1 MMSNMGEF
9 GEEPKIIID
18 EAGKSY
24 MLETA
29 RWAKFLAIM
38 GIIVMAFAALGVF
51 GLMAAGSAIS
61 AELGQKYSGGS
72 IVLSALYFI
81 LIAIFFYPMYTLLK
95 FANLVKVAVT
105 HFNQQQFDE
114 AFRYLKNTFKF
125 WGIYTLVLL
134 FIYGIIL
141 VFTLTV
147 AVTSS
152 I

>member
-1 MMSNMGEF
+1 M
-9 GEEPKIIID
+9 IIENEYNSEQPRIVID
-18 EAGKSY
+18 EAGKDY

-29 RWAKFLAIM
+29 RWAKFLAIV
-38 GIIVMAFAALGVF
+38 GIIVMAFAELGVI

-61 AELGQKYSGGS
+61 QELGQMPSGFSTGIS
-72 IVLSALYFI
+72 IFYMI
-81 LIAIFFYPMYTLLK
+81 LIGIFFYPMYTFLK

-105 HFNQQQFDE
+105 HFNQQQFDD

-125 WGIYTLVLL
+125 WGIYTIILL